1 MKRRP
6 LTARSSR
13 KIFRRTSKVNKK
25 NHLGGIH
32 MNGIMRGGI
41 RL

>member
-6 LTARSSR
+6 LSKHSSR
-13 KIFRRTSKVNKK
+13 KIFRRGNKINKK
-25 NHLGGIH
+25 NALGGVSMH
-32 MNGIMRGGI
+32 GIMRGGI